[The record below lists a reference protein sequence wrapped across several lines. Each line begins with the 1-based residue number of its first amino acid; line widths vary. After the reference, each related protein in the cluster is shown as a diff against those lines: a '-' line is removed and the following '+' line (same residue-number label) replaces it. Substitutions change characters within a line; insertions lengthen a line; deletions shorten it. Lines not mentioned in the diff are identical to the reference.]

1 MEKGRVSS
9 YVSKKGKQVRGHVRI
24 RRKRKKRT
32 LTDKAKDYT
41 AKAVLA
47 TAAYQTFGYP
57 AVNATRAIQNKVAGK
72 IPVKFDVAKKAPLLK
87 KFLPVG
93 IAAYAGVKLGGKAIG
108 WSLDR
113 TRKRSKEKLKSKYR
127 IMI

>member
-1 MEKGRVSS
+1 MEKGKVSS

-24 RRKRKKRT
+24 RRKKKQRSF
-32 LTDKAKDYT
+32 TDKAKDYT

-47 TAAYQTFGYP
+47 TAAYQTFGEP
-57 AVNATRAIQNKVAGK
+57 AVNATRAIQSKITGK

-93 IAAYAGVKLGGKAIG
+93 IAAYAGVRLGGKAIG

-113 TRKRSKEKLKSKYR
+113 DRKRKKEKLRSK
-127 IMI
+127 I

>member
-1 MEKGRVSS
+1 MEKDRVSS
-9 YVSKKGKQVRGHVRI
+9 YVNRKGKRIKGHVRI
-24 RRKRKKRT
+24 QRKRKKRS

-47 TAAYQTFGYP
+47 TAAYQTFGDP

-72 IPVKFDVAKKAPLLK
+72 IPIKFDVTKKAPLLK

-93 IAAYAGVKLGGKAIG
+93 IAAYAGVKFGGKAIG

-113 TRKRSKEKLKSKYR
+113 DRKRKKEKLRSKYKVL
-127 IMI
+127 I